1 MSSTNPPPSSPS
13 HYETLKPVP
22 PLPNGSPYG
31 LNQAQPHGL
40 YVGQYQAQGP
50 NGHSA
55 PQQPVMAYNTL
66 QHSGHYAP
74 YEPLAKQA
82 KLDVDS
88 SANVTG
94 QAASMMGTDHQPS
107 YHQVPSVSSSSLRP
121 PVPGPGPP
129 PHHQTPAGLPPSS
142 SNNQQ
147 PMPHPMSHQPPPQVP
162 PPPHHTQ
169 MQHGVPPSQAPSQ
182 IDHWDHSGGLTGAGR
197 ISSGDD
203 GSNGADGKATKKK
216 RKRCGECPGCLK
228 KDNCNE
234 CGPCKSVRSHQ
245 ICKMRKCD
253 QLKTKKEKAREV
265 SSWVSTWELLCC
277 GFFVLLG
284 EPGCPSPLP
293 MAEWTVSKLS
303 VVLPWRRTS
312 LCVSS

>member
-31 LNQAQPHGL
+31 LSQAQSHGL

-74 YEPLAKQA
+74 YEPLAKQI
-82 KLDVDS
+82 KLDVVDS
-88 SANVTG
+88 SNNVTG
-94 QAASMMGTDHQPS
+94 QVTTLGTDHQQPS

-121 PVPGPGPP
+121 VPVPGPGPP
-129 PHHQTPAGLPPSS
+129 PPHHQNPAGLPPSV
-142 SNNQQ
+142 NNQQQQQQ
-147 PMPHPMSHQPPPQVP
+147 PMPHQMSHQPPQV
-162 PPPHHTQ
+162 PPHHTQ
-169 MQHGVPPSQAPSQ
+169 MQHGVIPSSQAPSQ

-265 SSWVSTWELLCC
+265 SS
-277 GFFVLLG
+277 
-284 EPGCPSPLP
+284 
-293 MAEWTVSKLS
+293 
-303 VVLPWRRTS
+303 
-312 LCVSS
+312 